1 MLDMSLNS
9 MQFNRLIT
17 QKQNIQTGWNK
28 PTFTTG
34 VTTASLIDP
43 LEFQSKKQD
52 ESKEVK
58 KQGKLITER
67 VMQASKDEQ
76 EYFKKTNKIFTKD
89 AIKESKYKRQIPDY
103 LRLMEDPSKPYF

>member
-1 MLDMSLNS
+1 MA
-9 MQFNRLIT
+9 
-17 QKQNIQTGWNK
+17 
-28 PTFTTG
+28 
-34 VTTASLIDP
+34 TAALVDP
-43 LEFQSKKQD
+43 LEFQSKKNE
-52 ESKEVK
+52 ESPAIK

-103 LRLMEDPSKPYF
+103 LRLMEDPSKLPLVNHIRKLSEDHRC